1 MNSWRESSLI
11 WPVAVRNRMPASH
24 SCVGEPDL
32 LGERVQVPDQCGHH
46 LAQPRVGGP
55 GRVASTTSS
64 VRSSSVIRL
73 ITASVGPCYTSRRY
87 NEVRFWCC
95 PTRTRPASSP
105 GCSPAEPP
113 SSSKLRD
120 RLGRVSTFGEFA
132 GPLLT
137 FHGPRGLGKTSL
149 LRSAQRD
156 AEGAG
161 FVTVWVSISRGTSL
175 LDEIAAQVD
184 RALDRTDT
192 LSRTARTRWRTVSRK
207 RGAELA
213 AYLGPVKATVRS
225 ETTEEHESTPSAP
238 IAAFEE
244 LLTTAS
250 QLVASPGGA
259 GMVLFLDELH
269 AAERPE
275 LAVLLNVL
283 QNLDGDRENVPLAVF
298 AAGLP
303 STPDA
308 ITKAATFGERTSFSQ
323 LLALPRADAAAA
335 LVDPAR
341 ELEVSWSP
349 DAVELV
355 LDAAH
360 GYPYFLQLLGS
371 SVWGHARPEAG
382 DPLTSDH
389 VRSGSGEAVEQLA
402 ALYRVRWNAATD
414 GEKDLMAVMAD
425 LSPAGDAVAR
435 RDVAEALARRR
446 VPSACRA
453 TGCSRRASSRR
464 RPTACCGSRCLA
476 SRRTSGLRPAHRT
489 CSPPGV
495 RPADGRRV
503 TDYVAGRV

>member
-1 MNSWRESSLI
+1 MLPNPYTPGQL
-11 WPVAVRNRMPASH
+11 
-24 SCVGEPDL
+24 
-32 LGERVQVPDQCGHH
+32 
-46 LAQPRVGGP
+46 PRVFA
-55 GRVASTTSS
+55 GRA
-64 VRSSSVIRL
+64 
-73 ITASVGPCYTSRRY
+73 
-87 NEVRFWCC
+87 
-95 PTRTRPASSP
+95 
-105 GCSPAEPP
+105 AELE
-113 SSSKLRD
+113 KLRD

-161 FVTVWVSISRGTSL
+161 FVTVWVSISSGTSL

-184 RALDRTDT
+184 RALARTDT
-192 LSRTARTRWRTVSRK
+192 LSRSARTRWRTVSRK
-207 RGAELA
+207 RGGELA
-213 AYLGPVKATVRS
+213 AYLGPVKATVKS
-225 ETTEEHESTPSAP
+225 ETTQEHSSTPSAP
-238 IAAFEE
+238 IAALEE

-250 QLVASPGGA
+250 QLVAGPGGA

-269 AAERPE
+269 AAARED

-283 QNLDGDRENVPLAVF
+283 QNLDGDRANVPLAVF

-323 LLALPRADAAAA
+323 LLALPREDAAAA

-341 ELEVSWSP
+341 ELEISWSP

-360 GYPYFLQLLGS
+360 GYPYFLQLLGR
-371 SVWGHARPEAG
+371 SVWEHARPQAG
-382 DPLTSDH
+382 DQLTSDH
-389 VRSGSGEAVEQLA
+389 VVSGSGEAVEQLA
-402 ALYRVRWNAATD
+402 ALYQVRWNAATD

-435 RDVAEALARRR
+435 RDVAEALGKTSRAIS
-446 VPSACRA
+446 VPRDRLLEKGILEAPGHGLLRFTLPGFASYVRA
-453 TGCSRRASSRR
+453 QTGSQDVLSPEAF
-464 RPTACCGSRCLA
+464 
-476 SRRTSGLRPAHRT
+476 GLPM
-489 CSPPGV
+489 
-495 RPADGRRV
+495 
-503 TDYVAGRV
+503 AGG

>member
-1 MNSWRESSLI
+1 MLPNPYTPGQL
-11 WPVAVRNRMPASH
+11 
-24 SCVGEPDL
+24 
-32 LGERVQVPDQCGHH
+32 
-46 LAQPRVGGP
+46 PRVFA
-55 GRVASTTSS
+55 GRA
-64 VRSSSVIRL
+64 
-73 ITASVGPCYTSRRY
+73 
-87 NEVRFWCC
+87 
-95 PTRTRPASSP
+95 
-105 GCSPAEPP
+105 AELD
-113 SSSKLRD
+113 KLRD

-156 AEGAG
+156 AERAG
-161 FVTVWVSISRGTSL
+161 FVTVWVSISSGTSL

-184 RALDRTDT
+184 RALARTDT
-192 LSRTARTRWRTVSRK
+192 LSRSARTRWRTVSRK

-213 AYLGPVKATVRS
+213 AYIGPVKATVKS
-225 ETTEEHESTPSAP
+225 ESTQEHKSTPSAP
-238 IAAFEE
+238 IAALEE

-250 QLVASPGGA
+250 QLVESPGGA
-259 GMVLFLDELH
+259 GLVLFLDELH
-269 AAERPE
+269 AAERPA

-323 LLALPRADAAAA
+323 LLALPRPDAEAA
-335 LVDPAR
+335 LIDAAR

-371 SVWGHARPEAG
+371 SVWEHARPEAG
-382 DPLTSDH
+382 DLLTPDH
-389 VRSGSGEAVEQLA
+389 VLSGSGEAVEQLA
-402 ALYRVRWNAATD
+402 ALYQVRWNAATD

-425 LSPAGDAVAR
+425 LSPAGDAVTR
-435 RDVAEALARRR
+435 RDVAEALGKTSRAISVPRDRLLEKGILEAPGHGLLRFTLPGFASYVRAQTGAEDAFAPPAFGLPAARR
-446 VPSACRA
+446 
-453 TGCSRRASSRR
+453 
-464 RPTACCGSRCLA
+464 
-476 SRRTSGLRPAHRT
+476 
-489 CSPPGV
+489 
-495 RPADGRRV
+495 
-503 TDYVAGRV
+503 